1 LKKWKET
8 QKKIMHKDEVARM
21 KNEQKE
27 HSKMKLDEIMNITGV
42 YLLMMLMMQRII
54 NFDN

>member
-1 LKKWKET
+1 
-8 QKKIMHKDEVARM
+8 MHKDEVARM